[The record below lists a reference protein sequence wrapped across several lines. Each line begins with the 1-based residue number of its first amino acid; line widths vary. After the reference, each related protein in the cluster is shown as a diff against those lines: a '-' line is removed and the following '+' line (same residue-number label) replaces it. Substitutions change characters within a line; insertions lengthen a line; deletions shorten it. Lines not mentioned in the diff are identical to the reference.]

1 MSKKRPR
8 SDTKDMT
15 KLVDKRR
22 VLYKLI
28 CRSWHH
34 QSQRGRSVR
43 QTVSI
48 EREEAAGSSLGIQ
61 EQFDNLRTLKCGKLA
76 SREQNYER
84 LIICVQRQRLVNR
97 SRTFKYVAGLR
108 CTFNLVNRLH

>member
-1 MSKKRPR
+1 MTQR
-8 SDTKDMT
+8 MT
-15 KLVDKRR
+15 KLLDKRR
-22 VLYKLI
+22 VLYI
-28 CRSWHH
+28 YRSWHQ

-48 EREEAAGSSLGIQ
+48 EQEEAAGSSLGIQ
-61 EQFDNLRTLKCGKLA
+61 EQLDINLRTRKCGKLA
-76 SREQNYER
+76 SREQSYER

-108 CTFNLVNRLH
+108 FTFNLVN